1 MIKVLS
7 LEKEESHMFQIESLK
22 KVDYFQARF
31 SERWD
36 FGEDCILK
44 ASNFQMQDM
53 IVLIEQIIE
62 QGSINTRE
70 VHYNNL
76 PSIVACA
83 DFLSYKIDENIFL
96 TFMCDCIPTI
106 PWLVCKNWQHPDRLA
121 SAATKFLEQDRR
133 ISAEKEK
140 TLLVNA
146 IQNRRWGFTRMFIR
160 SEVILEVFKQ
170 EMNARRAVDLK
181 GWKLRFLW
189 KLISEKDDTSLWAD
203 PGIMQAVVDVMSG
216 VIMTE
221 SYQVMWT
228 EVAFPILLSIIEWG
242 LTDDKRFLAMPQ
254 EHQNINF
261 YIKKCL
267 DITLKYLSIGLAK
280 TLIELSIKYSCKWK
294 TKCTYTT
301 GLLISQTLEL
311 CRKDEPWLVKILEH
325 IDNTSVCDALFELL
339 SAMNNGIITDQRLLN
354 VIKQF
359 FDV

>member
-1 MIKVLS
+1 
-7 LEKEESHMFQIESLK
+7 
-22 KVDYFQARF
+22 
-31 SERWD
+31 
-36 FGEDCILK
+36 
-44 ASNFQMQDM
+44 N
-53 IVLIEQIIE
+53 
-62 QGSINTRE
+62 
-70 VHYNNL
+70 
-76 PSIVACA
+76 
-83 DFLSYKIDENIFL
+83 
-96 TFMCDCIPTI
+96 
-106 PWLVCKNWQHPDRLA
+106 
-121 SAATKFLEQDRR
+121 RR

-146 IQNRRWGFTRMFIR
+146 IQNQRWKFTRIFIR

-170 EMNARRAVDLK
+170 EMNTRRAVDPK
-181 GWKLRFLW
+181 GWRLQFLW
-189 KLISEKDDTSLWAD
+189 KLILERGDTSLWAD

-216 VIMTE
+216 AIMTGV
-221 SYQVMWT
+221 YQVMWT
-228 EVAFPILLSIIEWG
+228 EVVFSILLSIIEWG

-311 CRKDEPWLVKILEH
+311 CRQDEPWLAKILEQ
-325 IDNTSVCDALFELL
+325 IDNTSVCDALFKLL
-339 SAMNNGIITDQRLLN
+339 LAMDNGTITDQKLLN